1 MIKKFITYAPRYI
14 PILVFIGFSLTFY
27 YLPPESIIGF
37 VGVQNAY
44 LFMFVLALLGGLT
57 TFSGIPYHMVLVA
70 LAVGGL
76 NPLLLGLSTAVGV
89 MLGDSTSYY
98 LGSQGRLLLSP
109 RMQSVLGTLSR
120 VQQNYPRL
128 LPVFFFLYGCI
139 VPFSNDVITIPAGLL
154 GYPFWRVML
163 TLGLGNLVF
172 NISLA
177 FVAAYAYGLLQY
189 LPFI

>member
-1 MIKKFITYAPRYI
+1 MSKKFTTYATRLI
-14 PILVFIGFSLTFY
+14 PIFFFVGFSLAFY

-37 VGVQNAY
+37 IGVENAY
-44 LFMFVLALLGGLT
+44 ALIFILALLGGLT
-57 TFSGIPYHMVLVA
+57 TLSGIPYHVVLVA

-76 NPLLLGLSTAVGV
+76 NPFFLGLSTAVGV

-98 LGSQGRLLLSP
+98 LGSQGRVLLSP
-109 RMQSVLGTLSR
+109 RMQSILERLSHL
-120 VQQNYPRL
+120 QQKYPRL
-128 LPVFFFLYGCI
+128 LPVLFFLYGCI
-139 VPFSNDVITIPAGLL
+139 VPFSNDIITIPAGLL

-177 FVAAYAYGLLQY
+177 FVAAYAYGILQY